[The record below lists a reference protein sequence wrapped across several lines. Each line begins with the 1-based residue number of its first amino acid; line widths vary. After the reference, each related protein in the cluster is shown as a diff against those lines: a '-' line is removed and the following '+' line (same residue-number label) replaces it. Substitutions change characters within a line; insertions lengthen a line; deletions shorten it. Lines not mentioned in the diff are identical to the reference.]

1 MRKIIICLLASFTFP
16 ISASANIEDQFFP
29 NLEIRPRD
37 FSEWFHLGVITGQG
51 ASLCVQFIV
60 GDLPLEKALGY
71 RDGTINVYSNE
82 GERAKE
88 FAIDAFNEGILVQ
101 QNMYNSPFSAEE
113 LKKCDKLKI
122 K

>member
-1 MRKIIICLLASFTFP
+1 MASFTFP
-16 ISASANIEDQFFP
+16 TSVHANIEDQYLP
-29 NLEIRPRD
+29 NLKIRPRD
-37 FSEWFHLGVITGQG
+37 FSEWFHLGVIIGQG
-51 ASLCVQFIV
+51 GHLCVQFIL
-60 GDLPLEKALGY
+60 GDLPLEKAVGY

>member
-1 MRKIIICLLASFTFP
+1 M
-16 ISASANIEDQFFP
+16 
-29 NLEIRPRD
+29 
-37 FSEWFHLGVITGQG
+37 GVITGQG
-51 ASLCVQFIV
+51 SSLCVQFIV
-60 GDLPLEKALGY
+60 GDLPLEKAVGY

>member
-1 MRKIIICLLASFTFP
+1 MASFTFS

-37 FSEWFHLGVITGQG
+37 FTEWFHLGVITGQG

-60 GDLPLEKALGY
+60 GDLPLEKATGY

-88 FAIDAFNEGILVQ
+88 FAIDGFNEGILVQ

-113 LKKCDKLKI
+113 LKNCDKLKI